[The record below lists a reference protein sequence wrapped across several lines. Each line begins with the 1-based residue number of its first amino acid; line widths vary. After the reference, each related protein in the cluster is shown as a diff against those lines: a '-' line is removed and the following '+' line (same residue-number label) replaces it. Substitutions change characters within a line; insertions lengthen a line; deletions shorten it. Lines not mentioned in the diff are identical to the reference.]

1 MTATNTTS
9 SMRFRTRC
17 AAMAQRFV
25 SDSSGAP
32 AIEYIVAAAL
42 LGLGVLAG
50 VDVLSSAVTELYN
63 SVIDQFGR

>member
-1 MTATNTTS
+1 
-9 SMRFRTRC
+9 MRFRTRG
-17 AAMAQRFV
+17 AAIVRRFV

-42 LGLGVLAG
+42 LGAGVLAG

-63 SVIDQFGR
+63 FVIDKFGT